1 MTCLAEDSIAAVVV
15 AAIIQINFETKA
27 YRLFCPVELEI
38 SADSR
43 LDKQGKQKK
52 RKKKTMANIIA
63 WPSMVCQ

>member
-1 MTCLAEDSIAAVVV
+1 MTCLAEHSIAAVVV

-52 RKKKTMANIIA
+52 EKKTMANIIA